1 MSSSSDRSTEP
12 SAIEGGVKAGAPE
25 ADAEADLELMARV
38 ARKEPVA
45 QRVLLERL
53 GGRVMNVSRLLC
65 RANADAEDAAQLSLL
80 EILRSAEGYR
90 VAQSLEAWADRIT
103 VRTTLRALRRER
115 DRRSLLERWLSP
127 GFLPWGSPSFARAR
141 EGAGLDR
148 FLDQL
153 EPERL
158 RAFVLHHALDYTV
171 DEIAEA
177 TGAPSG
183 TVKDRLVM
191 ARRTLRRFVERD
203 ALKLARGR
211 K

>member
-1 MSSSSDRSTEP
+1 MSSSSDRSTGP
-12 SAIEGGVKAGAPE
+12 SAIKEGLQAGAPE
-25 ADAEADLELMARV
+25 PDVAADLELMARV

-53 GGRVMNVSRLLC
+53 GGRVMNVTRLLC
-65 RANADAEDAAQLSLL
+65 RATADAEDAAQLSLI

-90 VAQSLEAWADRIT
+90 VAQSLEAWAERIT

-127 GFLPWGSPSFARAR
+127 GFLPWGTPSFARAR
-141 EGAGLDR
+141 DGAGLDR
-148 FLDQL
+148 FLEQL
-153 EPERL
+153 DPERR

-177 TGAPSG
+177 TGAPPG

-203 ALKLARGR
+203 ALRLARGR